1 MQLPLTQ
8 WTLHGEDLPERL
20 FDTQKDHVFSLPGAD
35 ALYAFAD
42 LIGAHEQQETEKIQD
57 GVPYTLSG
65 LFEADLCGEL
75 SLTKEIDF
83 GAFCGDRALLT
94 FSYLAGSG
102 EIYLGEDCIARFGQ
116 DHMGDLRR
124 AFDMTGMMF

>member
-94 FSYLAGSG
+94 FSHLAGSG
-102 EIYLGEDCIARFGQ
+102 EVYLSENCIARFGQ
-116 DHMGDLRR
+116 DHLVIC
-124 AFDMTGMMF
+124 AAPLI